1 MPLYALIGR
10 DGPPGLELRA
20 ECRDA
25 HLEKLGELADAGRV
39 QFGGPLR
46 GEDGRP
52 KGSVIIFEAADL
64 AAARAIAERDPYVTE
79 GVFQSYELFE
89 TSRVFPRD

>member
-10 DGPPGLELRA
+10 DGPRGLELRA

-46 GEDGRP
+46 G
-52 KGSVIIFEAADL
+52 
-64 AAARAIAERDPYVTE
+64 
-79 GVFQSYELFE
+79 
-89 TSRVFPRD
+89 

>member
-1 MPLYALIGR
+1 M
-10 DGPPGLELRA
+10 
-20 ECRDA
+20 
-25 HLEKLGELADAGRV
+25 

-52 KGSVIIFEAADL
+52 KGRVIIFEAADL

>member
-1 MPLYALIGR
+1 M
-10 DGPPGLELRA
+10 
-20 ECRDA
+20 
-25 HLEKLGELADAGRV
+25 

-46 GEDGRP
+46 GEDGQP